1 MSPSESDIR
10 VRFAPSP
17 TGALHIGGARTA
29 LYNWLAARHSG
40 GQMVLR
46 IEDTDLERST
56 PENVGQ
62 ILDALRWLELDWDEG
77 PVSQVGRADDH
88 AAALQKLLDSGA
100 AYRDSATADDVK
112 AWKAEHGADR
122 GYRGSPSEDG
132 QGAIRLQVPDDGDTV
147 VHDLIR
153 GEVRFPN
160 RSYDDFVI
168 ARGDG
173 SVLYNFAVAVDDA
186 DMGITDVIRGDDHLS
201 NTPKQLLVFEA
212 LGIDPPRYAHVPL
225 LHGPDGKKLSKRHG
239 AASVQELRDAGYLPE
254 AIRNY
259 VALLGWGPGDD
270 ETLLS
275 TEELVKRF
283 RPEDVGTSSAVFDEK
298 KLRWMNGRYMREM
311 PIGEYRDAVRVFV
324 EAETGGRPL
333 NEDRFAFG
341 CEVVQEKAQ
350 TLTEVWPLIRF
361 LFEPP
366 VEDEK
371 AWRKVMKGDAGR
383 VLDEV
388 ETALAGIEPGEGGP
402 NADGFTIG
410 AVQTVIEPLPEKLGL
425 GAGKVFQPIRVSITG
440 TTISPGIFE
449 SVAALGREETLARIG
464 SAKLRLAE
472 TPEQV

>member
-1 MSPSESDIR
+1 
-10 VRFAPSP
+10 
-17 TGALHIGGARTA
+17 
-29 LYNWLAARHSG
+29 
-40 GQMVLR
+40 MVLR

-62 ILDALRWLELDWDEG
+62 ILDALRWLGLDWDEG
-77 PVSQVGRADDH
+77 PISQVGRADDH
-88 AAALQKLLDSGA
+88 GAALQKLLDSGA

-112 AWKAEHGADR
+112 AWKQEHGADR
-122 GYRGSPSEDG
+122 GYRGTPSEDG
-132 QGAIRLQVPDDGDTV
+132 EGAIRLRVPADGDTV

-186 DMGITDVIRGDDHLS
+186 DMGITEVIRGDDHLS

-212 LGIDPPRYAHVPL
+212 LGIEPPRYAHVPL

-283 RPEDVGTSSAVFDEK
+283 RPEDVGKSSAVFDEK

-311 PIGEYRDAVRVFV
+311 PLDEYREAVRSFV

-341 CEVVQEKAQ
+341 CEIVQEKAQ

-366 VEDEK
+366 VQDER
-371 AWRKVMKGDAGR
+371 AWRKVMKNDAGR
-383 VLDEV
+383 VLEEV
-388 ETALAGIEPGEGGP
+388 ETALAEIEVGDGGP
-402 NADGFTIG
+402 NGDGFTTESVE
-410 AVQTVIEPLPEKLGL
+410 AALEPLPERLEL

-449 SVAALGREETLARIG
+449 SVAALGREETLARIE
-464 SAKLRLAE
+464 SAKTRLAE
-472 TPEQV
+472 TPEQA